1 MKKLLYKGIE
11 FDDFVDEVEEYG
23 TYYVHMCDSCYQK
36 HKKSIGN
43 RIDKGSA
50 NGYCSVAGCENE
62 AEHYVDFSPE
72 DISFVLDRYFYIIE
86 QSDNGNK
93 VIHMQGNIYSNDDG
107 SYKHAEW
114 TFMLLEVSE
123 AKYMLDT
130 DTFYEF
136 INERVNYLDD
146 ITEEVATARV
156 ENYFDGEP
164 GKQLDIADITED
176 TPCGNYWF

>member
-1 MKKLLYKGIE
+1 MKKLLYRGIE
-11 FDDFVDEVEEYG
+11 FDDYVEEVEEYG
-23 TYYVHMCDSCYQK
+23 VYYVHICESCYQK
-36 HKKSIGN
+36 HKKAIGN
-43 RIDKGSA
+43 RIAEGGA
-50 NGYCSVAGCENE
+50 NGYCSVAGCGNE

-156 ENYFDGEP
+156 ENYFGGEP
-164 GKQLDIADITED
+164 GKQLDIADIAED